1 MECVQAAAACEHL
14 RGPSPAGIGGQRAAG
29 LPPIKPSE
37 VQGHYCTASLPLL
50 LLSEPLKPS
59 CPSAARVG
67 VSQTPSAGRGLWG
80 APWALQSQIPVP
92 GLGLFQRPP
101 SFACRSR
108 TGGGCGRV
116 PGPKQSPSAG
126 DDVMA
131 VKLGEA
137 GWARKETGLP
147 QHCSLLVDA
156 SICSTTWLSL
166 PRSGA
171 SAPPSPPSSLE
182 PTIY

>member
-1 MECVQAAAACEHL
+1 MECVQAAAGCEHL
-14 RGPSPAGIGGQRAAG
+14 HGLSPAGIRGQRAAG
-29 LPPIKPSE
+29 LSPIKLSE
-37 VQGHYCTASLPLL
+37 VQGHCTASLPLL

-126 DDVMA
+126 GVMA
-131 VKLGEA
+131 VKLGE
-137 GWARKETGLP
+137 GEWARKETGLP
-147 QHCSLLVDA
+147 QQCPLLIHA
-156 SICSTTWLSL
+156 SIRSTTWLSP